1 MVPADH
7 DNLVT
12 RGAELTPDARAQARS
27 ARLCRALLFG
37 ASLALAAPKASAERR
52 QIDFDIPAQP
62 LAAALEQYGD
72 VAGRS
77 VLYNSNLT
85 AGRHSSAVRGPMTVG
100 VALARLLAGTGLS
113 ARVLGETSFVL
124 YPAPVTAQATLPA
137 PVNHYYARLQSSLRA
152 ALCAEADARPGGYR
166 IALQFWIDPA
176 GKVERFERLGSAGSA
191 SVDAG
196 IDHALRRVQVDVAPP
211 AGLAQPV
218 ILVVVPQGSGT
229 TMACDGSPAR
239 HD

>member
-1 MVPADH
+1 M
-7 DNLVT
+7 
-12 RGAELTPDARAQARS
+12 TPDAPAQARS
-27 ARLCRALLFG
+27 ARLCRALMFG
-37 ASLALAAPKASAERR
+37 ACLALAAPEASAEGK
-52 QIDFDIPAQP
+52 QIDFDIAAQP

-85 AGRHSSAVRGPMTVG
+85 AGRHSSAVRGPMTAG
-100 VALARLLAGTGLS
+100 IALARLLAGTGLS
-113 ARVLGETSFVL
+113 ARVLGETSFIL
-124 YPAPVTAQATLPA
+124 YPTPAMAQAALPA
-137 PVNHYYARLQSSLRA
+137 PVNHYYSRLQTSLRA

-191 SVDAG
+191 SLDAG
-196 IDHALRRVQVDVAPP
+196 IDHALRRMQVDMAPP

-218 ILVVVPQGSGT
+218 TLLVVPQGSGI
-229 TMACDGSPAR
+229 TMGCDGSPAR